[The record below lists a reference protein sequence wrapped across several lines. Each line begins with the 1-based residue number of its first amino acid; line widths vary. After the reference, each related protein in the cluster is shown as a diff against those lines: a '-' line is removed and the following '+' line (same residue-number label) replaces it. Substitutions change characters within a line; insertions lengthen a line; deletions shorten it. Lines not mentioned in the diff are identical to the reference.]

1 MVLNAKQ
8 FKNWIEKRHSP
19 IAWLQLGLH
28 LMEDMLDDGVV
39 FSRIDEDTF
48 FSESFLVSL
57 EAYLQQRYGEV
68 LPMHLLVMQP
78 IEPWLDPDSPEGD

>member
-1 MVLNAKQ
+1 
-8 FKNWIEKRHSP
+8 
-19 IAWLQLGLH
+19 
-28 LMEDMLDDGVV
+28 
-39 FSRIDEDTF
+39 
-48 FSESFLVSL
+48 VSL